1 MPLFC
6 FWGRDPPRKKMQI
19 SILTVV
25 VIFGSYDRFL
35 GGDHDRG
42 GAEDPDLGAS
52 MLRAISLLTRRRYG
66 VVVSP

>member
-1 MPLFC
+1 MPPFC
-6 FWGRDPPRKKMQI
+6 FWGVIRPERRCRFR
-19 SILTVV
+19 ILTVV

-52 MLRAISLLTRRRYG
+52 MLRAITLLTRRRYG
-66 VVVSP
+66 VVVLP